1 VNEKDKFPNY
11 IIIAFVMLFASGF
24 ITGFITSPL
33 AVGRKSAA
41 IADGNGNG
49 TDGQYQYYIE
59 NERIITEVRNELN
72 DCARELET
80 VRSNSERTID
90 KIEQLRIIIKQM
102 ETYRLYF
109 DRIER
114 AVDNLRDS
122 NNGD

>member
-1 VNEKDKFPNY
+1 
-11 IIIAFVMLFASGF
+11 MLFASGF